1 MSCGKRFS
9 LLIGVVAGDT
19 QVACP
24 KCGSPEVNKLMSR
37 FATARSEEDVLDDF
51 PEPSDPDDPKAMRE
65 WMKRIGDETGED
77 FADEFDEYM
86 AEQEGEE
93 EEG

>member
-1 MSCGKRFS
+1 
-9 LLIGVVAGDT
+9 
-19 QVACP
+19 
-24 KCGSPEVNKLMSR
+24 
-37 FATARSEEDVLDDF
+37 
-51 PEPSDPDDPKAMRE
+51 MRE